1 MDNPLQAPKTGVYR
15 DSQVCPQ
22 AVPFLCCAHVQPVHE
37 MMTFPQGSY
46 PQTSTPTCAKGL
58 GRVIHRAQ
66 DDDSYPGKTA
76 KMLIYCGPW
85 RLRMWISATVAGTM
99 AAVFASAVLK
109 SGDIRVSGTLA
120 AVRRASAR

>member
-1 MDNPLQAPKTGVYR
+1 MDNPFWARKVGAHS

-22 AVPFLCCAHVQPVHE
+22 AVPFLCCARVQPVHG
-37 MMTFPQGSY
+37 MATCPQGSY
-46 PQTSTPTCAKGL
+46 PQISTPTCAKGL
-58 GRVIHRAQ
+58 SRVIHRSQGQGLARRK
-66 DDDSYPGKTA
+66 SP
-76 KMLIYCGPW
+76 KMLIYCGPES
-85 RLRMWISATVAGTM
+85 LRMWISVTVAGTM